1 MNELNCNK
9 YGIRVVDSMYKC
21 FDYAD
26 EISLYNSI
34 VPGLQS
40 LIDICAVYASKWRF
54 NFGIK
59 KSQSMSTCYKPD
71 YLIPEPYGI

>member
-9 YGIRVVDSMYKC
+9 YAIRVVDSMYKY
-21 FDYAD
+21 FAYAD
-26 EISLYNSI
+26 ENSLYNSI

-59 KSQSMSTCYKPD
+59 MNQ
-71 YLIPEPYGI
+71 